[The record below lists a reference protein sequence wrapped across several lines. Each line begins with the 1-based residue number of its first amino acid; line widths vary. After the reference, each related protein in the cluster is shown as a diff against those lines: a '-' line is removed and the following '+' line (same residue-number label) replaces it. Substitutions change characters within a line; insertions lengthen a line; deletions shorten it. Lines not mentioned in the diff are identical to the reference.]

1 MNARLIF
8 FISIGIS
15 FCVAVSPAGAADPP
29 ITSLAFAPDGKSVAA
44 CSQSG
49 LRLYSWPGLK
59 PGKKLETAAL
69 NLHDIAFSPSGD
81 RIAVGGGIPA
91 DEGTVE
97 VFSWPGGKPLQVLND
112 HKDSVMAVAWLSESS
127 LASASL
133 DHSVVLWDTGT
144 GSPAKRLKG
153 HSRGVSSLCFL
164 AHKKILVS
172 AGIDQSLRVWNLESG
187 QLVHSLDNHT
197 LPVHDLALRPGVGG
211 LPMVASVSDDRTVR
225 LWQPTIGRMVRFVRL
240 NTRPLDVGWLP
251 GGSRIV
257 VTCSDGHLRLVD
269 PVEVKVTKDLPA
281 VEGWAYSLAVHPDD
295 GSVVVGG
302 SDGRLRRIIVGAAR
316 R

>member
-1 MNARLIF
+1 MNARFIF
-8 FISIGIS
+8 FTCIGLS
-15 FCVAVSPAGAADPP
+15 PWVVASPAGAADPP
-29 ITSLAFAPDGKSVAA
+29 ITSIAFSPDGKSAAA

-69 NLHDIAFSPSGD
+69 NLHDVAFSPSGD
-81 RIAVGGGIPA
+81 RLAVGGGIPA
-91 DEGTVE
+91 DEGMVE
-97 VFSWPGGKPLQVLND
+97 IFSWPAGKPLQVLND
-112 HKDSVMAVAWLSESS
+112 HKDSVMGIAWLSGSS
-127 LASASL
+127 IASASL
-133 DHSVVLWDTGT
+133 DHSVALWDTGL
-144 GSPAKRLKG
+144 GSLVKRLKG

-164 AHKKILVS
+164 AKKKLLVS
-172 AGIDQSLRVWNLESG
+172 AGIDQSLRVWNLETG
-187 QLVHSLDNHT
+187 KLVHSLDNHT
-197 LPVHDLALRPGVGG
+197 LPVHDLALRPGAGG

-225 LWQPTIGRMVRFVRL
+225 LWQPTIGRMVRFARL
-240 NTRPLDVGWLP
+240 NSRPLDVGWLP
-251 GGSRIV
+251 DGSRIV

-281 VEGWAYSLAVHPDD
+281 VEGWAYSLAVHPSD

-302 SDGRLRRIIVGAAR
+302 SAGRLRRVSVGAAR

>member
-112 HKDSVMAVAWLSESS
+112 HKDSVMAVAL
-127 LASASL
+127 
-133 DHSVVLWDTGT
+133 
-144 GSPAKRLKG
+144 LK
-153 HSRGVSSLCFL
+153 
-164 AHKKILVS
+164 
-172 AGIDQSLRVWNLESG
+172 
-187 QLVHSLDNHT
+187 
-197 LPVHDLALRPGVGG
+197 
-211 LPMVASVSDDRTVR
+211 
-225 LWQPTIGRMVRFVRL
+225 IGRA
-240 NTRPLDVGWLP
+240 
-251 GGSRIV
+251 
-257 VTCSDGHLRLVD
+257 HL
-269 PVEVKVTKDLPA
+269 
-281 VEGWAYSLAVHPDD
+281 
-295 GSVVVGG
+295 
-302 SDGRLRRIIVGAAR
+302 
-316 R
+316 

>member
-29 ITSLAFAPDGKSVAA
+29 ITSLAFATDGKSVAA

-97 VFSWPGGKPLQVLND
+97 VFSWPGGKPRQVLTD

-133 DHSVVLWDTGT
+133 DHSGVLWDTGT
-144 GSPAKRLKG
+144 GSPVKRLKG

-197 LPVHDLALRPGVGG
+197 LPVHALALRPGVGG

-251 GGSRIV
+251 DGSRIV
-257 VTCSDGHLRLVD
+257 VTCADGHLRLVD
-269 PVEVKVTKDLPA
+269 PVEVKVTRDLPA

-295 GSVVVGG
+295 GSVAVGG
-302 SDGRLRRIIVGAAR
+302 SDGRLRRLSAGVAR